1 VTPGV
6 WGAVAGALA
15 GAGLGLAGAKAVNA
29 GLDGQIARAS
39 EEDAKKFAT
48 IRRYAGPVV
57 IATTIVE
64 VAVVGYVAAEVLWS

>member
-1 VTPGV
+1 MTPGV
-6 WGAVAGALA
+6 IGALL
-15 GAGLGLAGAKAVNA
+15 GAIVGLGLGVVGAKAINA

-48 IRRYAGPVV
+48 IRRFAGPVV

-64 VAVVGYVAAEVLWS
+64 VAVVGYVAAEVLWG

>member
-1 VTPGV
+1 MTPGV
-6 WGAVAGALA
+6 VGALVGAAA
-15 GAGLGLAGAKAVNA
+15 GVGIGLAGAKAINA

-48 IRRYAGPVV
+48 IRRLAGPIV

-64 VAVVGYVAAEVLWS
+64 VAVVGYVAGMFLAG